1 MSAIGDKFFRAAPG
15 FAVGVLIGLAWMIA
29 FHYLMTLFFGVVL
42 FGGSIPWYFL
52 LLHPFLSV
60 IPVAV
65 GFSVFRRHHVTSGI
79 LVVTIVFM
87 LLGTYES
94 EQRALY
100 GVRQSGSSF
109 SAAARQH
116 FRHIWRRE

>member
-1 MSAIGDKFFRAAPG
+1 MSAIGDKFFRVAPG
-15 FAVGVLIGLAWMIA
+15 LAVGVLIGLAWMMA
-29 FHYLMTLFFGVVL
+29 FRYLMTLFYGVVL
-42 FGGSIPWYFL
+42 LGGSIPWYSL

-65 GFSVFRRHHVTSGI
+65 GFSVFRRYHVTSGI
-79 LVVTIVFM
+79 LVVTIVFI

-100 GVRQSGSSF
+100 GVRQSERSF
-109 SAAARQH
+109 SGAAMQH